1 MSTTTE
7 STGSAAPTP
16 ELTEA
21 ARGLMAD
28 FGTKE
33 AAQRLGVSQSALLR
47 IAAGAPVRRGTA
59 ALAAAAITTPKG
71 PTS

>member
-1 MSTTTE
+1 MSTTIA
-7 STGSAAPTP
+7 STGTAAPTP

-28 FGTKE
+28 FGAKE

-47 IAAGAPVRRGTA
+47 IVAGAPVRRGTV
-59 ALAAAAITTPKG
+59 ALASAAITNHEKEQ
-71 PTS
+71 S